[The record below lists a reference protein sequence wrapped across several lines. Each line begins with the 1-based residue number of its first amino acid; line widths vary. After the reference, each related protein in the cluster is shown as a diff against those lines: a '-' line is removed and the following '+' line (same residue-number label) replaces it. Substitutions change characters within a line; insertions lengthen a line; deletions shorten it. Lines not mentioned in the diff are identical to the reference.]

1 MKLIKTRWL
10 LPVLA
15 MAAFMCGLPAMDQRQ
30 AAAAESG
37 KPDRISVAYC
47 TDCVQFHFQD
57 KDGKAAGLIIDMWRL
72 WSERTGIAIDFKSA
86 TWEETLKMVGE
97 GRADAHAGLFFNDER
112 AKFLEYG
119 ASLTETD
126 TKYFVHK
133 DLPSIEN
140 VADLIAYKVG
150 VLSGDYVEGFLKKK
164 LPSEN
169 IVGFESYEA
178 IMEALREGKLQVFA
192 ADTPTGVF
200 HLQKAG
206 LGYVFE
212 APASKPLY
220 TEKWFVAVTKGNTEL
235 IKVINAGMALVSE
248 SERNEIERR
257 WASISDPGALD
268 AEKEEKRLNL
278 TVQERRWLAD
288 HPLIRVHNETDWP
301 PFNFFED
308 GEPRGFSI
316 DYMNLLASMI
326 GVKVDY
332 ATGPT
337 WSEFLGLMKSGDLDV
352 MLNIV
357 KTPERQKY
365 LLYTKPY
372 AYNPNSILSRKE
384 APYNDLH
391 ELIGKTVALPKG
403 FFYEEI
409 LKRDYPRIKL
419 HLVKNVNEIMKAVI
433 FGKADAA
440 LGELAV
446 FNYLMGREM
455 MSGLVLSG
463 EVELGGSN
471 YSQLNI
477 ATRKN
482 LPVLASI
489 LRKAMDTLDPVEVDI
504 LRRRW
509 VDVTATAVPQR
520 PKLKLTEA
528 EKAWLA
534 KHKYISLGVDP
545 NYPPFDF
552 IGEDGAYSGMASDY
566 VRLIGER
573 LGIAMEVV
581 PDLSWEQVINRMK
594 ERTIDVLPA
603 TAKTPGREPY
613 MNFSRPYMAFPVV
626 IVTRDDYSFVSGLD
640 DLNGRKV
647 ALMKGYA
654 VTRRIEKENSEILRH
669 LFDLPLRA
677 LRAVAVGEADATVLN
692 LAVANY
698 LIKKYNL
705 ANLIV
710 AAPAEIDLPG
720 LSFAVRK
727 DWPELVGIL
736 DKALA
741 SITPEE
747 ESVIHSKWVSVQY
760 KTGIDIMLALQVGGA
775 VAVIVIVIVF
785 WNRRLRGEVS
795 QRKQAE
801 KGLRKRTELIQLM
814 LRIARDANKASSL
827 KEVMGDAMEEV
838 CNYNGWPIGHAY
850 VLSADDPNLLVP
862 SGIWHLE
869 DPERFTG
876 FRETTETTTFR
887 MGEGL
892 PGRVM
897 ANGKPECIYDV
908 TQDANFPRSTAE
920 HGIGVRGAFGCPVS
934 VDSKVIAVLE
944 FFSSEAFEPDEIILD
959 TLVQIG
965 AQLGQVAERE
975 RAEAAVALGHA
986 KTEASERRF
995 RDFADSASDWFWEV
1009 DSDLR
1014 FTYISNR
1021 FFEIT
1026 GAKHGE
1032 IIGRTSWEFAPAEDQ
1047 NQQPEKWSRHIKD
1060 LKARRPFYNFAYF
1073 VRDSSGKV
1081 FHISINGVPFLSEAG
1096 AFLGYRGTGTDITE
1110 RVNAEVELRIA
1121 KAKAESATLAKSSF
1135 LAAMSHEIR
1144 TPMNGVV
1151 GMIDLLRQTKMDVDQ
1166 RQMMRTVRDSAFSLL
1181 QIIDDIL
1188 DFSKIEAGKMVI
1200 EAVPVS
1206 LRDVVEGVAETLL
1219 PNAAPKGI
1227 GLLIYID
1234 PEIPSWVVSD
1244 QVRLRQI
1251 LFNIAGNSV
1260 KFTETTDEKKG
1271 VVMIRAERA
1280 PGRGKKKIKV
1290 RFSIGDNGIGMSKSA
1305 ASNLFKPFT
1314 QAESSTTRRFGG
1326 TGLGLSICKNL
1337 TDIMKGEIEV
1347 ESVEGEGS
1355 TFTVTLPLK
1364 VADKEPDRDDTHDL
1378 SGLNILVAVHGDH
1391 EREII
1396 TGYLGHYG
1404 AGTEVADDI
1413 GAMEGQV
1420 LAAQEKG
1427 DPFDII
1433 VIGSAWGEEAQRDLV
1448 KALKKKTD
1456 GPRFVLLNGDRTA
1469 RKGMVL
1475 PDMVV
1480 VETNPLKRSSFVRGV
1495 AMAAG
1500 RASPDVDMEDGAF
1513 TASKKKI
1520 PTVEEARAMGQLI
1533 LVAEDNVT
1541 NQNVIRRQLNMLG
1554 YACEIAD
1561 EGKQALDLWKSRNY
1575 AVLLTDCH
1583 MPEMDGYELTEAIRE
1598 AEKDGDSRIPII
1610 AITANALQGEGDRCL
1625 EIGMDDY
1632 LAKPLEMPKLKAT
1645 LAKWM
1650 PATESVDEAEPPA
1663 PSAEEAKPAEDA
1675 ADGPI
1680 DPRALKDVFG
1690 DDEKTFRE
1698 ILQDFVEP
1706 SEAIV
1711 KDIEEAYGNKK
1722 ADDIGA
1728 AAHKLKSSSR
1738 AVGANELAD
1747 LCMELES
1754 ACKSGDWDGIE
1765 AGVPRLGGLMD
1776 AVAEYIEAFRRG
1788 MRNRGGGI

>member
-1 MKLIKTRWL
+1 M
-10 LPVLA
+10 
-15 MAAFMCGLPAMDQRQ
+15 
-30 AAAAESG
+30 
-37 KPDRISVAYC
+37 
-47 TDCVQFHFQD
+47 
-57 KDGKAAGLIIDMWRL
+57 
-72 WSERTGIAIDFKSA
+72 
-86 TWEETLKMVGE
+86 
-97 GRADAHAGLFFNDER
+97 N
-112 AKFLEYG
+112 
-119 ASLTETD
+119 
-126 TKYFVHK
+126 
-133 DLPSIEN
+133 
-140 VADLIAYKVG
+140 
-150 VLSGDYVEGFLKKK
+150 
-164 LPSEN
+164 
-169 IVGFESYEA
+169 
-178 IMEALREGKLQVFA
+178 
-192 ADTPTGVF
+192 
-200 HLQKAG
+200 
-206 LGYVFE
+206 
-212 APASKPLY
+212 
-220 TEKWFVAVTKGNTEL
+220 
-235 IKVINAGMALVSE
+235 
-248 SERNEIERR
+248 
-257 WASISDPGALD
+257 
-268 AEKEEKRLNL
+268 
-278 TVQERRWLAD
+278 
-288 HPLIRVHNETDWP
+288 
-301 PFNFFED
+301 
-308 GEPRGFSI
+308 PRGFSI

-332 ATGPT
+332 VTGPS
-337 WSEFLGLMKSGDLDV
+337 WNEFLGLMKSGDLDV

-357 KTPERQKY
+357 KTPDRQKY

-372 AYNPNSILSRKE
+372 AYNPNSILSRKD
-384 APYNDLH
+384 APYSDLQQ
-391 ELIGKTVALPKG
+391 LIGKTVALPKG

-419 HLVKNVNEIMKAVI
+419 HLVKDVKESMKAVA

-446 FNYLMGREM
+446 FNYIMGREM

-463 EVELGGSN
+463 EVDLGGSN

-477 ATRKN
+477 ATRKG

-489 LRKAMDTLDPVEVDI
+489 LKKAVDALDSVEIEI

-509 VDVTATAVPQR
+509 IDVTATAVPQR
-520 PKLKLTEA
+520 PKLRLTET

-534 KHKYISLGVDP
+534 EHKNIRLGVDP
-545 NYPPFDF
+545 DYPPFDF
-552 IGEDGAYSGMASDY
+552 VGEDGTYSGMASDY
-566 VRLIGER
+566 VRLISER
-573 LGIAMEVV
+573 LGIVMEVV
-581 PDLSWEQVINRMK
+581 PDLSWQQVVDGIK
-594 ERTIDVLPA
+594 AHTVDVLPA
-603 TAKTPGREPY
+603 AAKIRKREPY

-654 VTRRIEKENSEILRH
+654 VTRRIEKENLEISRH
-669 LFDLPLRA
+669 LFDLPLQA

-698 LIKKYNL
+698 LIKKHNL

-710 AAPAEIDLPG
+710 AAPSRIDLPG

-747 ESVIHSKWVSVQY
+747 EGAIRSKWVTVQY
-760 KTGIDIMLALQVGGA
+760 QIGVDLGLVLQAGGVVAL
-775 VAVIVIVIVF
+775 IVIVIVF
-785 WNRRLRGEVS
+785 WNRRLRREVS

-801 KGLRKRTELIQLM
+801 EGLRKRTELIQLM

-827 KEVMGDAMEEV
+827 KEAMGDAIEEV

-850 VLSADDPNLLVP
+850 VLSPDDPNLLVP
-862 SGIWHLE
+862 SGIWHLD
-869 DPERFTG
+869 DPERFAD
-876 FRETTETTTFR
+876 FREITETTTFR
-887 MGEGL
+887 VGEGL
-892 PGRVM
+892 PGRLM
-897 ANGKPECIYDV
+897 ANGKPEWIHDV
-908 TQDANFPRSTAE
+908 TKDANFSRSTAE
-920 HGIGVRGAFGCPVS
+920 HDIGVKATFGCPVL

-944 FFSSEAFEPDEIILD
+944 FFSPEALEPDEIILH

-975 RAEAAVALGHA
+975 RAEEAQALDRA
-986 KTEASERRF
+986 KIAASERRF
-995 RDFADSASDWFWEV
+995 RDFADSTSDWFWEV

-1014 FTYISNR
+1014 FTYISDR

-1026 GAKHGE
+1026 GRKRGE
-1032 IIGRTSWEFAPAEDQ
+1032 IIGRTRWEFAPAEDQ
-1047 NQQPEKWSRHIKD
+1047 EQHPGKWARHIKD
-1060 LKARRPFYNFAYF
+1060 LEARRPFHDFTYF
-1073 VRDSSGKV
+1073 VRDSSGK
-1081 FHISINGVPFLSEAG
+1081 ISHVSISGVPFLSEDG
-1096 AFLGYRGTGTDITE
+1096 ALLGYRGTGTDITE
-1110 RVNAEVELRIA
+1110 RIKAEVELKSA
-1121 KAKAESATLAKSSF
+1121 KATAESATRAKSSF

-1151 GMIDLLRQTKMDVDQ
+1151 GMIDLLRQTKMDMDQ

-1181 QIIDDIL
+1181 QIINDIL
-1188 DFSKIEAGKMVI
+1188 DFSKIEAGKMAI
-1200 EAVPVS
+1200 EAVPIS

-1219 PNAAPKGI
+1219 PNAAPKDI
-1227 GLLIYID
+1227 RLLIYVD

-1271 VVMIRAERA
+1271 VVMIRADRA
-1280 PGRGKKKIKV
+1280 PGRDKKKIKV
-1290 RFSIGDNGIGMSKSA
+1290 RFSISDNGIGMSKSA

-1326 TGLGLSICKNL
+1326 TGLGLSICKSL
-1337 TDIMKGEIEV
+1337 TDIMKGEVEV

-1355 TFTVTLPLK
+1355 TFTVTLPLE

-1378 SGLNILVAVHGDH
+1378 SGLNILVALYGD
-1391 EREII
+1391 RGRQII
-1396 TGYLGHYG
+1396 TGYLSHYG
-1404 AGTEVADDI
+1404 ARTEVTDDI

-1427 DPFDII
+1427 EPFDII
-1433 VIGSAWGEEAQRDLV
+1433 VIGSAWGEEARQDLV
-1448 KALKKKTD
+1448 KALKKITD
-1456 GPRFVLLNGDRTA
+1456 GLCFVLLTGDRTA

-1500 RASPDVDMEDGAF
+1500 RASPDVDMEEGALA
-1513 TASKKKI
+1513 ASKKKI

-1541 NQNVIRRQLNMLG
+1541 SQDVIKRQLGSLG

-1561 EGKQALDLWKSRNY
+1561 DGKQGLEAWKDGRY

-1583 MPEMDGYELTEAIRE
+1583 MPEMDGYELTGAIRAVE
-1598 AEKDGDSRIPII
+1598 AEAEAEDARIPII

-1625 EIGMDDY
+1625 EAGMDDY
-1632 LAKPLEMPKLKAT
+1632 LAKPLEMDKLKKT

-1650 PATESVDEAEPPA
+1650 PARESMDEAEPPA
-1663 PSAEEAKPAEDA
+1663 PPAEEAKHAEDA
-1675 ADGPI
+1675 GDGPI
-1680 DPRALKDVFG
+1680 DPKALKDVFG
-1690 DDEKTFRE
+1690 DDQETFRE

-1706 SEAIV
+1706 SRAIV

-1722 ADDIGA
+1722 AEDIGA

-1738 AVGANELAD
+1738 AVGAHELAD
-1747 LCMELES
+1747 LCTELETAGKS
-1754 ACKSGDWDGIE
+1754 SGDWDGIE
-1765 AGVPRLGGLMD
+1765 ARVPRLGDLMD
-1776 AVAEYIEAFRRG
+1776 AVVEYIEAL
-1788 MRNRGGGI
+1788 